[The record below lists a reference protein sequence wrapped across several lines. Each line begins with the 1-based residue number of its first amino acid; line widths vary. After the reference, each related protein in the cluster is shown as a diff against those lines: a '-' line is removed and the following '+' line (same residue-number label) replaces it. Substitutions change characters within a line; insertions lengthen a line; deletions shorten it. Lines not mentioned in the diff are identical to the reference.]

1 MKNRFKRLSLL
12 VKSKENDKIKI
23 SRCMHGLFACIFFL
37 KVDKKSKLSK
47 SEGRLFRLSQKEETF
62 TTEIKLSLRSY
73 AEKSAIKKLQ

>member
-47 SEGRLFRLSQKEETF
+47 SEGRLSQKEETF